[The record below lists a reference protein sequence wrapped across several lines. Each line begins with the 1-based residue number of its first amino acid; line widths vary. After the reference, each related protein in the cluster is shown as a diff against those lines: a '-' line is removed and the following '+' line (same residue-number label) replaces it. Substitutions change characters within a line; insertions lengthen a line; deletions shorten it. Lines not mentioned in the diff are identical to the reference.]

1 MSSAERVFS
10 AFLYRFRG
18 YILGAFAIALVLV
31 PPSRFPKSFYINE
44 CVAGLFIAA
53 FLYVVSALLR
63 IRARQF
69 IGEHTRGKVHAA
81 DALVTVGPYA
91 RMRHPLYVSNTGF
104 ACGVVFFHLGV
115 SLLVLPFII
124 LIILFEITLARI
136 EDRFLECKFGDTW
149 RAWASKTPA
158 FLPRLKAPL
167 SPCRE
172 DSSAF
177 SGDSCANLP
186 QRTVWQAFFADSSTW
201 LWLLFCN
208 LLFVLLKVTDFYV

>member
-1 MSSAERVFS
+1 
-10 AFLYRFRG
+10 
-18 YILGAFAIALVLV
+18 LGLIAIALVIT
-31 PPSRFPKSFYINE
+31 PP
-44 CVAGLFIAA
+44 CVFSTEIRSGVLIAIT
-53 FLYVVSALLR
+53 LYVVSAFLR
-63 IRARQF
+63 VQSRRY
-69 IGEHTRGKVHAA
+69 IGEHTRGHVHAA

>member
-1 MSSAERVFS
+1 MPSAEHVFS

-158 FLPRLKAPL
+158 FVPRWDK
-167 SPCRE
+167 
-172 DSSAF
+172 SSVV
-177 SGDSCANLP
+177 LP

>member
-1 MSSAERVFS
+1 MPSAENGFS

-31 PPSRFPKSFYINE
+31 PPSRFPNGIRIDG
-44 CVAGLFIAA
+44 CVGGVLLAV

-63 IRARQF
+63 VRARQF

-81 DALVTVGPYA
+81 DTLVTEGPYA
-91 RMRHPLYVSNTGF
+91 RLRHPLYVSNTGF
-104 ACGVVFFHLGV
+104 ACGIVFFHLGE
-115 SLLVLPFII
+115 SLWVLPFIM

-136 EDRFLECKFGDTW
+136 EDRFLERKFGDAW
-149 RAWASKTPA
+149 RDWAVKTPA
-158 FLPRLKAPL
+158 FVPRLDK
-167 SPCRE
+167 
-172 DSSAF
+172 SSVV
-177 SGDSCANLP
+177 LP

-208 LLFVLLKVTDFYV
+208 LLLVLLKVTDFYV